1 MTKPGRIACEVPFC
15 RRTADA
21 AKVAPDSIIVCW
33 KCWRL
38 ADARPRKL
46 YRLAKRKFKATGDAR
61 FARLRHIAFMR
72 CRKQAIERAAGI

>member
-21 AKVAPDSIIVCW
+21 AKIAPDDLIVCW

-38 ADARPRKL
+38 ADARPRLL
-46 YRLAKRKFKATGDAR
+46 YRKADRKFKATGEER
-61 FARLRHIAFMR
+61 YFRLRHRAWER
-72 CRKQAIERAAGI
+72 CRKQAIERSGGI